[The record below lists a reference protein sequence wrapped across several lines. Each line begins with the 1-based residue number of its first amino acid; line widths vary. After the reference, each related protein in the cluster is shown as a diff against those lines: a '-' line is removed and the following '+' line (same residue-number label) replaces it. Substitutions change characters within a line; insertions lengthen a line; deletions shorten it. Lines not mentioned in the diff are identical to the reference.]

1 LGGSFVVKTMMKY
14 ASWLIFWPVGV
25 MVSSGS
31 HRRASSWI
39 DGTIKETRGR
49 TIDRGKSR
57 ARTGDR

>member
-1 LGGSFVVKTMMKY
+1 
-14 ASWLIFWPVGV
+14 